1 MSEAGLRA
9 ISGLGFFLL
18 LAAAWLLS
26 SARSRIDWRTT
37 AWGVGMQLGL
47 AVLLLGTPLRE
58 VFSRVMA
65 VLVERLLGYT
75 DAGARFLFGP
85 LLDTGF
91 SFALGVLPVIIFMG
105 SLFGTLYALGCMQPL
120 VRGLSW
126 ALARTLRTSGAESL
140 AAVANV
146 FVGMIEAGLVVRPY
160 LARMTRSELFAFMT
174 LGMSTIAGSVLVSYV
189 RILGDTS
196 YAGHL
201 VAASL
206 ISAPAGLTV
215 AKLMIPETGTPETL
229 DMRLDPGLLSAYGGE
244 SRTLIVRAIDAA
256 AEGGLAGLRL
266 AANIGALLIA
276 FVALIAL
283 LNDVVGTLG
292 GLFGHPE
299 LSFQTLLGALLAP
312 LALLM
317 GVPWSEAAEIGSLIG
332 VKTVLNEFLAY
343 QELAGAIAD
352 GRLSPRSATIAA
364 YALCGFANFGS
375 LAILLGGIQGIA
387 PERRTEAASLG
398 LRSILAGTIAT
409 CMTGCL
415 AGLIV

>member
-37 AWGVGMQLGL
+37 AWGVGLQLGL

-105 SLFGTLYALGCMQPL
+105 SLFGTLYALGWMQPL

-126 ALARTLRTSGAESL
+126 VLARSLRTSGAESL

-160 LARMTRSELFAFMT
+160 LARMTHSELFAFMT

-189 RILGDTS
+189 RILGDTD

-206 ISAPAGLTV
+206 ISAPAGLTI
-215 AKLMIPETGTPETL
+215 AKLMVPETGTPETL
-229 DMRLDPGLLSAYGGE
+229 DMRLDTRRLDAHGGE
-244 SRTLIVRAIDAA
+244 RRPLIVRAIDAA

-283 LNDVVGTLG
+283 LNDVVGALG

-299 LSFQTLLGALLAP
+299 LSFQALLGALLAP
-312 LALLM
+312 LALVM
-317 GVPWSEAAEIGSLIG
+317 GVPWSEAAEVGALIG

-343 QELAGAIAD
+343 QDLAGAIAD

>member
-1 MSEAGLRA
+1 MSEPGLRA

-18 LAAAWLLS
+18 LGVAWLLS

-37 AWGVGMQLGL
+37 AWGVGLQLGL
-47 AVLLLGTPLRE
+47 ALLLLGTPLRR
-58 VFSRVMA
+58 VFSRIMA
-65 VLVERLLGYT
+65 VLVDRLLAYT

-105 SLFGTLYALGCMQPL
+105 SLFGTLYALGWMQPL
-120 VRGLSW
+120 VRALSW

-146 FVGMIEAGLVVRPY
+146 FVGMIEAGLVVRPH
-160 LARMTRSELFAFMT
+160 LARMTHSELFTFMT

-189 RILGDTS
+189 RILGDS
-196 YAGHL
+196 DYAGHL

-215 AKLMIPETGTPETL
+215 AKLMIPETGMPETL
-229 DMRLDPGLLSAYGGE
+229 DMRLDPRLLDARGGE
-244 SRTLIVRAIDAA
+244 GRPLIVRAIDAA

-283 LNDVVGTLG
+283 LNDVVGMVG

-299 LSFQTLLGALLAP
+299 LSFQALLGGLLAP
-312 LALLM
+312 LALVM
-317 GVPWSEAAEIGSLIG
+317 GVPWSEAAEVGSLIG

-343 QELAGAIAD
+343 QDLAGAIAD

>member
-18 LAAAWLLS
+18 LGAAWLLS

-37 AWGVGMQLGL
+37 AWGVGLQLGL

-105 SLFGTLYALGCMQPL
+105 SLFGTLYALGWMQPL

-229 DMRLDPGLLSAYGGE
+229 DMRLDPGLLSARDGE
-244 SRTLIVRAIDAA
+244 SRPLIVHAIDAA